1 MMLSNQMAMCVCVKS
16 LKLKLAIVGVNYTEN
31 NVAQEDPANTLRWVC
46 QNYSMGKITVVPLY
60 AHI

>member
-1 MMLSNQMAMCVCVKS
+1 MAMCVCVKS